1 MFDVL
6 TYQKGGS
13 VLRMLEQFLGP
24 DVFREGIHDYL
35 TCLLYTSRCV

>member
-1 MFDVL
+1 MLDVL

-24 DVFREGIHDYL
+24 TSSEMASGA
-35 TCLLYTSRCV
+35 TCGPTPTPTP